1 MDDHAGAHIIKTLSQ
16 LKNSDVCVVS
26 KIKTDDEKTVKKL
39 AALGLARGAFI
50 RVKKAGNPMILETA
64 GTDIALGKNMAA
76 LIEVKFEIKKIVL
89 VGNPN
94 VGKSAVFTRLTG
106 VKAVSSNFPGTTV
119 ALKQSISKIGGR
131 NFIVYDVPGVYGLQE
146 NSEAD
151 KAALEVIKSKDY
163 DLIVYVLDAMRL
175 ERSLFMAFEMMT
187 LNKPIILLVNKSQSA
202 KTNGITVDAKM
213 LHRALGIPAVAVEAL
228 TGEGFKKAER
238 VINRMVHFVKL
249 FIPREIP
256 QTEEEKWELIG
267 EISKTA
273 QILKH
278 KHPSPLER
286 LAELSTRPLTGLPIA
301 LVVLISCFFIIMR
314 AGEGIISLLTPLYQ
328 NFYLPVITK
337 IFEGHGI
344 ISTLLLGGGTSN
356 SFGILT
362 DAPRIAFIDVMSY
375 VIVFYA
381 VLEFLADLGYLPRLS
396 VLLDSLLH
404 KIGIHGYGAIPIMMG
419 LGCKVPAVMGVRTLE
434 SRREKIIAVVLLLI
448 IAPCISQSAMIFSVL
463 SPRGFKYI
471 LMVFGT
477 LLLTGVAAGYFLNKI
492 MKGNPPEIFMEI
504 PAWQMPKLR
513 EWLSKLRYRIKEYII
528 EAVPMIII
536 GVLIINL
543 AQITGALDFIT
554 RRFRP
559 FMQIL
564 FGLPGET
571 ASVMLLGF
579 LRKDVSVALLVP
591 FNLTAQQLVTA
602 CIFMTMYAPCM
613 ATCFIMFKE
622 SGVKDGLK
630 IIALTFTLATV
641 IASITHIIFSI

>member
-1 MDDHAGAHIIKTLSQ
+1 MDDLHGAHIIKTLSQ

-26 KIKTDDEKTVKKL
+26 KIKTDDAKTIKKL
-39 AALGLARGAFI
+39 SSLGFVAGAFI
-50 RVKKAGNPMILETA
+50 RVKKAGNPVILEVA
-64 GTDIALGKNMAA
+64 GTDVALGKNMAA
-76 LIEVKFEIKKIVL
+76 LIEVKFEVKKIVL

-94 VGKSAVFTRLTG
+94 VGKSAVFSRLTG

-119 ALKQSISKIGGR
+119 ELKQSVSKIGDR
-131 NFIVYDVPGVYGLQE
+131 NFVVYDVPGVYSLQE
-146 NSEAD
+146 NSAAD

-163 DLIVYVLDAMRL
+163 DLIVCVLDAMHL
-175 ERSLFMAFEMMT
+175 ERSLFMALEMMS
-187 LNKPIILLVNKSQSA
+187 LNKPIILLVNKTQTA
-202 KTNGITVDAKM
+202 KTNGIAVDAKM
-213 LHRALGIPAVAVEAL
+213 LHRTLGIPAVAVEAL

-256 QTEEEKWELIG
+256 QTDEEKWKLIG

-273 QILKH
+273 QVLKH

-286 LAELSTRPLTGLPIA
+286 LAELCTRPLTGLPIA
-301 LVVLISCFFIIMR
+301 VIVLISCFFIIMR
-314 AGEGIISLLTPLYQ
+314 AGEGIISLLTPVYEY
-328 NFYLPVITK
+328 FYLPAVTK

-344 ISTLLLGGGTSN
+344 ISTILLGGGTVN
-356 SFGILT
+356 AFGILT
-362 DAPRIAFIDVMSY
+362 DALRISLIDVMSY

-396 VLLDSLLH
+396 VLLDSMLH

-434 SRREKIIAVVLLLI
+434 SKREKIIATVLLLI
-448 IAPCISQSAMIFSVL
+448 IAPCISQSAMIISVL
-463 SPRGFKYI
+463 SPHGLKYI

-477 LLLTGVAAGYFLNKI
+477 LLLTGIAAGYVLNKI
-492 MKGNPPEIFMEI
+492 MKGNPPEMFMEI
-504 PAWQMPKLR
+504 PAWQVPKLK
-513 EWLSKLRYRIKEYII
+513 EWLSKVRFRIKEYLK
-528 EAVPMIII
+528 EAVPVIIA

-554 RRFRP
+554 RVFRP
-559 FMQIL
+559 FMVSL

-591 FNLTAQQLVTA
+591 FNLTAPQLVTA
-602 CIFMTMYAPCM
+602 CIFMTMYAPCA

-622 SGVKDGLK
+622 TGVKDSLK
-630 IIALTFTLATV
+630 IIALTFILATA
-641 IASITHIIFSI
+641 IAFSAHIIFSI